1 MLCGLHG
8 LMGKEI
14 GLASVQFELQQRN
27 RLAGQIEFDDGR
39 AVLVGGGS
47 SFAVA
52 DVSGEGSSALVRL
65 GDGAIPKRAE
75 MC

>member
-1 MLCGLHG
+1 MYKRQGL
-8 LMGKEI
+8 I
-14 GLASVQFELQQRN
+14 GRRRATGVLNEAAASS
-27 RLAGQIEFDDGR
+27 ASIDDGR

-47 SFAVA
+47 SVAIA

>member
-1 MLCGLHG
+1 
-8 LMGKEI
+8 MGRRRAT
-14 GLASVQFELQQRN
+14 GVLNGAAASS
-27 RLAGQIEFDDGR
+27 ASIDDGR